1 MIVISGALVLVALVL
16 LLVGLLQPDLAFIYA
31 SIVLSLVSFGFLIRG
46 VLQRRGETFEDGEAT
61 LADAPAAEAT
71 PPSQDAAVGRGAT
84 ARDTA
89 ASDARALQNAETGQ
103 DDGPTQDE
111 RVAVTTA
118 AADTAQV
125 TLVATA
131 AAETSQRDEA
141 VAGRVLVVAGRPRYH
156 VSGCRYITG
165 RDVSEIAVATAR
177 VEGFTSCGVC
187 KPDLALAGNPAV
199 VEDVPGNARPAAVDV
214 PIEDA
219 PGKEAL
225 TSQTDAAHTGVAD
238 TGVADTG
245 VADTDPAA
253 QPAVVEPAVVKV
265 VPSARRATR
274 RAAAPSATA
283 SPVEVIEPVATSP
296 EAVKGA
302 LPTTLTPA
310 RRSPARRA
318 PARKAPARKAPARTV
333 PAKKAAPVLTPATSP
348 KATPLTG
355 TPSTGTP
362 PTGTPPTVTLAAK
375 SATRGT
381 ARTRAT
387 TSSTAVD
394 PKRSTT
400 RHGSVVVIPDRGR
413 FHHSECRFV
422 RGVEGVQVLSRT
434 AAARSGY
441 QACGVCKP

>member
-16 LLVGLLQPDLAFIYA
+16 LLIGLLQPDLAFVYA
-31 SIVLSLVSFGFLIRG
+31 SIVVSLVSFGFLIRG
-46 VLQRRGETFEDGEAT
+46 VLQRRGETFEDVEAT
-61 LADAPAAEAT
+61 LADAPADDAK

-84 ARDTA
+84 ARKTV
-89 ASDARALQNAETGQ
+89 ASDARALQNVETGQ

-111 RVAVTTA
+111 EAAVTTA
-118 AADTAQV
+118 AADTAPV

-165 RDVSEIAVATAR
+165 RDVSEIALATAR

-187 KPDLALAGNPAV
+187 KPDLALAGNHAV
-199 VEDVPGNARPAAVDV
+199 AEDMPENARPAAVDV
-214 PIEDA
+214 PTEVA
-219 PGKEAL
+219 PGKEPL
-225 TSQTDAAHTGVAD
+225 TSRADAAHTEVAD
-238 TGVADTG
+238 TEVADTEVADTG
-245 VADTDPAA
+245 VADTDPAP

-283 SPVEVIEPVATSP
+283 SPVEVIEPVAT
-296 EAVKGA
+296 ARKA
-302 LPTTLTPA
+302 PA
-310 RRSPARRA
+310 RR
-318 PARKAPARKAPARTV
+318 APARKAPARTV
-333 PAKKAAPVLTPATSP
+333 PAKKTAPVRIPTTSP

-362 PTGTPPTVTLAAK
+362 PTVTLAAK
-375 SATRGT
+375 SATTGA

-387 TSSTAVD
+387 TSSAAVD
-394 PKRSTT
+394 PKRPTT
-400 RHGSVVVIPDRGR
+400 RRGSVVVIPDRGR

>member
-16 LLVGLLQPDLAFIYA
+16 LLIGLLQPDLAFVYA
-31 SIVLSLVSFGFLIRG
+31 SIVVSLVSFGFLIRG
-46 VLQRRGETFEDGEAT
+46 VLQRRGETFEDVEAT
-61 LADAPAAEAT
+61 RADAPADDAK

-84 ARDTA
+84 ARKTV
-89 ASDARALQNAETGQ
+89 ASDARALQNVETGQ

-111 RVAVTTA
+111 EAAVTTA
-118 AADTAQV
+118 AADTAPV

-187 KPDLALAGNPAV
+187 KPDLALAGNHAV
-199 VEDVPGNARPAAVDV
+199 VEDMPENARPAAVDV
-214 PIEDA
+214 PTEVA
-219 PGKEAL
+219 PGKEPL
-225 TSQTDAAHTGVAD
+225 TSQADTAHTEVAD
-238 TGVADTG
+238 TEVADTG
-245 VADTDPAA
+245 VADTDPAPH
-253 QPAVVEPAVVKV
+253 PAVVEPAVVKV

-283 SPVEVIEPVATSP
+283 SPVEVIEPVAT
-296 EAVKGA
+296 ARKA
-302 LPTTLTPA
+302 PA
-310 RRSPARRA
+310 RR
-318 PARKAPARKAPARTV
+318 APARKAPARTV
-333 PAKKAAPVLTPATSP
+333 PAKKAAPVRTPTTST

-355 TPSTGTP
+355 TPS
-362 PTGTPPTVTLAAK
+362 TGTPPTVTLAAK
-375 SATRGT
+375 SATRGA

-387 TSSTAVD
+387 TSSAAVD
-394 PKRSTT
+394 PKRPTT
-400 RHGSVVVIPDRGR
+400 RRGSVVVIPDRGR